1 MPAVEFRQVTPIWYT
16 RFRTRPYAAVAG
28 LVPWFGECVRATLGV
43 EAASAHAT
51 LLVRAFFAWIGAGP
65 KWAAK
70 TVSNLTV
77 LGERCERVSAAV
89 IVNRAR
95 SDAAKES
102 AFASARTALRDTL
115 SPLRFNLSSK
125 PDLAPLIHSIRDL
138 HPTHSISEG
147 AAYRRLQTL
156 KLCTSHPELEAQL
169 RSGELTLTT
178 AAQLR
183 TALDREEKEQRGA
196 RRRPTAAPP
205 VGREPRAVSLPRVA
219 PAPEDPSPASEAH
232 VPGAAPPPRPVSRTQ
247 GSCQATA
254 AATHAAQ
261 RQPASR
267 SQVASDLI
275 EQAAGRS
282 SREVARLIADRNPQ
296 ASLPRERLRSLGGGR
311 WELRAVIDD
320 SCHAG
325 LEQLRALLTHVDPAL
340 SYGELLARL
349 VADGLGKYDP
359 RRQKGRAAAAAPA
372 PERQVTSAPKCAA
385 ADANQARA
393 VVAAP
398 AATAAAAGDLAAAAE
413 SGSAPT
419 REPRAC
425 RAGSGGATGPPLPR
439 SVPRYTGASAAAATP
454 SQPPGGA
461 VLVAGRFPRRPDVA
475 CGGAM
480 PAPAGS
486 STRRPGSAAAPAIC
500 SRSTTSNRSPWAAPT
515 RRKTSGCS
523 ALRITGAAPARPLAR
538 GGPGTGQAVPDAGG
552 GWARG
557 AAPAVRSGAGRLVN
571 PAGRAA
577 RCGRRAGGGTARA
590 RAVLPSQS

>member
-1 MPAVEFRQVTPIWYT
+1 M
-16 RFRTRPYAAVAG
+16 
-28 LVPWFGECVRATLGV
+28 
-43 EAASAHAT
+43 
-51 LLVRAFFAWIGAGP
+51 
-65 KWAAK
+65 
-70 TVSNLTV
+70 
-77 LGERCERVSAAV
+77 
-89 IVNRAR
+89 
-95 SDAAKES
+95 
-102 AFASARTALRDTL
+102 
-115 SPLRFNLSSK
+115 
-125 PDLAPLIHSIRDL
+125 
-138 HPTHSISEG
+138 
-147 AAYRRLQTL
+147 
-156 KLCTSHPELEAQL
+156 
-169 RSGELTLTT
+169 
-178 AAQLR
+178 
-183 TALDREEKEQRGA
+183 
-196 RRRPTAAPP
+196 
-205 VGREPRAVSLPRVA
+205 SLPRVA

-325 LEQLRALLTHVDPAL
+325 LEQLRALLAHVDPAL

-419 REPRAC
+419 REPRGTC
-425 RAGSGGATGPPLPR
+425 RAGSGGAPGLR
-439 SVPRYTGASAAAATP
+439 CRDRYRATP
-454 SQPPGGA
+454 VPPRRPPRRRSRRA
-461 VLVAGRFPRRPDVA
+461 APYWFAGRFPRRPDVA

-480 PAPAGS
+480 PAPARS

-500 SRSTTSNRSPWAAPT
+500 SRSTTSNRSPWPAPT

-523 ALRITGAAPARPLAR
+523 ALRITVTAPARPLAR

>member
-1 MPAVEFRQVTPIWYT
+1 MWLRSAS
-16 RFRTRPYAAVAG
+16 AAVTRSFSRAAPRSRPVRQLRQWAQSGSLPSRAG
-28 LVPWFGECVRATLGV
+28 GRVPASHTNMVHAVSDAAVRGRGGLGSLVRRMFRATLAV

-77 LGERCERVSAAV
+77 LGERCERVAAAV

-115 SPLRFNLSSK
+115 LPLRFNLSSK

-325 LEQLRALLTHVDPAL
+325 LEQLRALLAHVDPAL

-461 VLVAGRFPRRPDVA
+461 VLVRRTIPAATRRCVWRRDAGA
-475 CGGAM
+475 CTFVDPETGQRCGSRHLLQIDHIQPFAMGGANS
-480 PAPAGS
+480 AENLRLLCAAHNRYRARKAVGS
-486 STRRPGSAAAPAIC
+486 
-500 SRSTTSNRSPWAAPT
+500 
-515 RRKTSGCS
+515 
-523 ALRITGAAPARPLAR
+523 
-538 GGPGTGQAVPDAGG
+538 
-552 GWARG
+552 
-557 AAPAVRSGAGRLVN
+557 
-571 PAGRAA
+571 
-577 RCGRRAGGGTARA
+577 RRARNRA
-590 RAVLPSQS
+590 SGP